1 MKRHATSRRLWAT
14 VLVLLVIANVAD
26 LYLKAE
32 RQKPS
37 PPIAGNVPIQRGR
50 IDQYI
55 DAVKKETIEQSI
67 ENLNLYEPLVLRA
80 RLSDPYPVYGDP
92 HLTQRCLANRRLA
105 RIFEHLSKLP
115 DRDRDQQATAIF
127 DRAYKDLRDV
137 AVRIFDRWEA
147 GPPPTNQR
155 FFDER
160 HTLSSFA
167 SALAG
172 AQLLCGQLCPLD
184 IAIQNHMKM
193 EQLRSELKSRLEA
206 NQENLKPPYD
216 GIMGEI
222 APNLF
227 ELNLAR
233 ILFQRHFQ
241 VDEMDR
247 IIPKEMIPTETP
259 LFAWNAH
266 TNAQDFT
273 HQRRKVPTDSEH
285 VVHVFSFYSTW
296 HRQGIK
302 EDDRNRVISQCWGEL
317 LTKAAPQLDATA
329 KQ

>member
-1 MKRHATSRRLWAT
+1 MKRNATSRRIWAT
-14 VLVLLVIANVAD
+14 VLVVLVIANAVA
-26 LYLKAE
+26 LYMKKE
-32 RQKPS
+32 RQKP
-37 PPIAGNVPIQRGR
+37 PPQVTGNVPIQRAR
-50 IDQYI
+50 IDHYI
-55 DAVKKETIEQSI
+55 DAIDKETIEQSI

-115 DRDRDQQATAIF
+115 DRDREQQATAIF

-137 AVRIFDRWEA
+137 EVRIFDRWKA
-147 GPPPTNQR
+147 GPAPTNQR

-172 AQLLCGQLCPLD
+172 AQLLCAQLCPLD
-184 IAIQNHMKM
+184 IAIQNHVKM
-193 EQLRSELKSRLEA
+193 EQLRSELKSRFET
-206 NQENLKPPYD
+206 NPENLKPPYHE
-216 GIMGEI
+216 IMGEI
-222 APNLF
+222 GPNLF

-233 ILFQRHFQ
+233 ILFQRHFH

-247 IIPKEMIPTETP
+247 IVPSEMIPTETP
-259 LFAWNAH
+259 FFSWNAH

-273 HQRRKVPTDSEH
+273 HQRRNVPADNEH
-285 VVHVFSFYSTW
+285 VVHVFSFYSAW

-302 EDDRNRVISQCWGEL
+302 EDERNRVISQCWGEL
-317 LTKAAPQLDATA
+317 LKKADP
-329 KQ
+329 